1 MPEYRAQ
8 FFPAYDFA
16 GVLKQLE
23 EYLVGL
29 ILKPQFHT
37 VLAQLGGSQ
46 IELEYSK
53 AADGGV
59 LGRHNHT

>member
-8 FFPAYDFA
+8 FFSAYDFA
-16 GVLKQLE
+16 VVLNQFE

-29 ILKPQFHT
+29 ILKPEFRT

-46 IELEYSK
+46 IELEYSE
-53 AADGGV
+53 AADGSV
-59 LGRHNHT
+59 PGRHNHT

>member
-1 MPEYRAQ
+1 
-8 FFPAYDFA
+8 
-16 GVLKQLE
+16 V
-23 EYLVGL
+23 VGL

-46 IELEYSK
+46 IELEYSE

-59 LGRHNHT
+59 LGRHNLT